1 MFLYEQLFFLKI
13 SQNQFSEQTFT
24 IDNSP
29 DLTYEQL
36 FTIIT
41 RKGDDMSDKSAVP
54 RHSKGSKTKEK
65 ILKTA
70 LKLFA
75 EKGYKPTTVRDIAGA
90 VGIKQS
96 ALYNH
101 FKNKDEIL
109 STLVDDLTSSAI
121 VTIFK
126 HDSDVQEL
134 HKQGKALLHSIAIT
148 FKLISFDKQNE
159 ALFKLMMQEI
169 YKNPVI
175 RDTYSE
181 HFYQE
186 NVKKLSALFFMMMQD
201 EMIKSSDPLLL
212 ANEFFAPLFF
222 YQMQVSL
229 LKMDKKSTSSVVTMF
244 EKHVDFFWNSIKT
257 EVQTDTLF

>member
-1 MFLYEQLFFLKI
+1 M
-13 SQNQFSEQTFT
+13 S
-24 IDNSP
+24 DNS
-29 DLTYEQL
+29 TV
-36 FTIIT
+36 
-41 RKGDDMSDKSAVP
+41 S
-54 RHSKGSKTKEK
+54 RHTKGSKTKEK

-121 VTIFK
+121 VTIFER
-126 HDSDVQEL
+126 DEDAQEL

-148 FKLISFDKQNE
+148 FKLISFDRQNE

-169 YKNPVI
+169 YKNPAI

-181 HFYQE
+181 YFYQE
-186 NVKKLSALFFMMMQD
+186 NVKKLSTLFFMMMQD

-212 ANEFFAPLFF
+212 ANEFFSPLFF

-229 LKMDKKSTSSVVTMF
+229 LKLDKKSTSSVVSLF
-244 EKHVDFFWNSIKT
+244 EKHVEHFWDNVKV
-257 EVQTDTLF
+257 EKQTSLF

>member
-1 MFLYEQLFFLKI
+1 M
-13 SQNQFSEQTFT
+13 S
-24 IDNSP
+24 DNS
-29 DLTYEQL
+29 TVSRH
-36 FTIIT
+36 T
-41 RKGDDMSDKSAVP
+41 KGN
-54 RHSKGSKTKEK
+54 KTKEK

-109 STLVDDLTSSAI
+109 TTLVDELTSSAI
-121 VTIFK
+121 VTLFER
-126 HDSDVQEL
+126 DEDAQEL
-134 HKQGKALLHSIAIT
+134 HKQGKALLHSIAVT
-148 FKLISFDKQNE
+148 FKLISFDRQNE

-169 YKNPVI
+169 YKNPAV

-181 HFYQE
+181 FFYQG
-186 NVKKLSALFFMMMQD
+186 NVKKLSSLFFMMMQD
-201 EMIKSSDPLLL
+201 DMIKSSDPLLL

-229 LKMDKKSTSSVVTMF
+229 LKLDKKSTSSIVTMF
-244 EKHVDFFWNSIKT
+244 EKHVDLFWNSIKM
-257 EVQTDTLF
+257 ENQSDTLF